1 MRPNR
6 FAFLFLLALPAF
18 PKPFELPALLS
29 PTPQGLVPK
38 GWGVELS
45 VNGDLDGDGTNDI
58 ALVLLRDAAPTG
70 DRPRALVVALRTSG
84 AYRVVGRNRGLL
96 ADFQG
101 LGIKGGD
108 ATPAVSI
115 QRKVLNIE
123 QTGGS
128 RETYASIHRFYLDE
142 TRSRLNW
149 IGLDETFLD
158 SVTGEQKTT
167 SENLWTGDFIAT
179 RRPPQIDEEG
189 KPTGA
194 KTTSTKG
201 HAAPKPLVPLEG
213 VEKYGSL

>member
-1 MRPNR
+1 MCSTR

-18 PKPFELPALLS
+18 SKPFDLPALLS

-38 GWGVELS
+38 GWSVELS
-45 VNGDLDGDGTNDI
+45 VEGDLDGDGTNDI
-58 ALVLLRDAAPTG
+58 VLVLLRDAAPTG

-108 ATPAVSI
+108 ATPVVSI
-115 QRKVLNIE
+115 KRKVLNIE

-128 RETYASIHRFYLDE
+128 RETYSSTHRFYLDE
-142 TRSRLNW
+142 TRSRLHF

-158 SVTGEQKTT
+158 SVTGKEKTT

-179 RRPPQIDEEG
+179 RTPPQIDDEG

-194 KTTSTKG
+194 KTTSTNG
-201 HAAPKPLVPLEG
+201 HAAPKPLRVLED
-213 VEKYGSL
+213 VKKYGNP